1 VFRPVLNREQDCVY
15 LFVTKFVVLCTTF
28 IETIYSVRNWMS
40 RIKMQLPIQ
49 SNVKSQSN
57 YILVFTLLRIS
68 ARVVNNEHANNLLC
82 FYIVF
87 FCLRIGRIDRNM

>member
-1 VFRPVLNREQDCVY
+1 MYQDATSYTV
-15 LFVTKFVVLCTTF
+15 K
-28 IETIYSVRNWMS
+28 W
-40 RIKMQLPIQ
+40 
-49 SNVKSQSN
+49 KSQSN

-68 ARVVNNEHANNLLC
+68 ARAVNNEHANNLLC